1 MLIMCMNSHPG
12 LYWLMFS
19 ILAVFIILISLSSPA
34 LGISPSV
41 DVPDAG
47 LQIISIDI
55 PPEERTVYPGMRIH
69 PSITVKNSD
78 NQTDRRH
85 SVLFSATIGP
95 ASLIQNTTYLDGP
108 APGDSRE
115 YHIPFMVPFVQP
127 GTYAV
132 TISGEQKLRDG
143 NKGILFGSMKSKTMI
158 EVKQPR
164 PGTGAKMCNCR

>member
-1 MLIMCMNSHPG
+1 MCMDSHPG
-12 LYWLMFS
+12 LYRLMLR
-19 ILAVFIILISLSSPA
+19 IIAVFIFLISLSSPA
-34 LGISPSV
+34 LGISPPG